1 MSSASAA
8 ERTVAKKVV
17 VPAVTAACADR
28 PQTGVRASV
37 PGVVNEPINLA
48 QKLALFDERF
58 SPRIVATMNDYKIE
72 VVKVEGEFVWHRHP
86 DTDDFFLILE
96 GELEIELRDR
106 TVQLRK
112 GELFVVPRG
121 VEHRPRARNEAH
133 ILLIE
138 PQGTPNTGDAGDS
151 ELTAVER
158 TI

>member
-1 MSSASAA
+1 M
-8 ERTVAKKVV
+8 
-17 VPAVTAACADR
+17 
-28 PQTGVRASV
+28 RASV
-37 PGVVNEPINLA
+37 AALVNEPINLA

-72 VVKVEGEFVWHRHP
+72 VVKVEGEFVWHSHA
-86 DTDDFFLILE
+86 DTDDFFLVLE

-112 GELFVVPRG
+112 GEFFVVPRG
-121 VEHRPRARNEAH
+121 VEHRPRARDETH

-138 PQGTPNTGDAGDS
+138 PQGTPNTGDAADS
-151 ELTAVER
+151 ELTTVER